1 MRGKYRRG
9 IDIVDKLKS
18 RYMGIGML
26 LLVVA
31 SMVMIP
37 AASALPQYYSAL
49 TTVYGTTGNS
59 CGTCH
64 IDPNGG
70 GDRNAYGTLFEN
82 QANHAS
88 DPATALK
95 AIGAPGGAVIKLS
108 ITTPA
113 DITQVAT
120 GNFTTIADI
129 GVPTIVGGVPPYTIT
144 NNTPTE
150 GFPVGITKVTW
161 TVTDSAGTNVMG
173 TQNVTI
179 TEEQSN
185 LTVTAPADITQVAT
199 GNFTTIADLGV
210 PTIVGGVPPYT
221 TVNDAPI
228 GGNFAVGET
237 IVTWTVTDSSS
248 MNATD
253 TQNVTITEEQSNLT
267 VTAPADITQV
277 ATGNFTT
284 IADLG
289 VPTIVGGVP
298 PYTTV
303 NDAPIGGNFA
313 VGETIVTWTVAD
325 NAGTNATDIQNITI
339 AEPPSNLTI
348 IVPADI
354 TRVATG
360 NLTIIAD
367 LGTVA
372 ISGGTLPASINNNA
386 PVAGFPV
393 GTTEVTWT
401 VTDGTGAI
409 VTGTQNVTITETGP
423 KTGGHSRFRHRRNN
437 HRNS

>member
-88 DPATALK
+88 DPAAALK
-95 AIGAPGGAVIKLS
+95 TIGAPGGAVTKLS

-179 TEEQSN
+179 TEGQSN
-185 LTVTAPADITQVAT
+185 LTITTPADITQVAT

-237 IVTWTVTDSSS
+237 IVTWTVTDS
-248 MNATD
+248 
-253 TQNVTITEEQSNLT
+253 
-267 VTAPADITQV
+267 
-277 ATGNFTT
+277 
-284 IADLG
+284 
-289 VPTIVGGVP
+289 
-298 PYTTV
+298 
-303 NDAPIGGNFA
+303 
-313 VGETIVTWTVAD
+313 
-325 NAGTNATDIQNITI
+325 AGTNATDIQNITI

>member
-1 MRGKYRRG
+1 
-9 IDIVDKLKS
+9 V
-18 RYMGIGML
+18 
-26 LLVVA
+26 
-31 SMVMIP
+31 
-37 AASALPQYYSAL
+37 
-49 TTVYGTTGNS
+49 
-59 CGTCH
+59 
-64 IDPNGG
+64 
-70 GDRNAYGTLFEN
+70 
-82 QANHAS
+82 
-88 DPATALK
+88 
-95 AIGAPGGAVIKLS
+95 
-108 ITTPA
+108 
-113 DITQVAT
+113 
-120 GNFTTIADI
+120 
-129 GVPTIVGGVPPYTIT
+129 
-144 NNTPTE
+144 
-150 GFPVGITKVTW
+150 
-161 TVTDSAGTNVMG
+161 GTNTTG

-179 TEEQSN
+179 TEGQSN
-185 LTVTAPADITQVAT
+185 LTITTPADITQVAT

-237 IVTWTVTDSSS
+237 IVTWTVTDSVGT
-248 MNATD
+248 NTTG
-253 TQNVTITEEQSNLT
+253 TQNVTITEKQSNLT
-267 VTAPADITQV
+267 ITAPADITQV
-277 ATGNFTT
+277 ATGNFTNIT
-284 IADLG
+284 GLG

-313 VGETIVTWTVAD
+313 VGETIVTWTVTD
-325 NAGTNATDIQNITI
+325 SAGTNATDIQNITI

-423 KTGGHSRFRHRRNN
+423 KTRGHSRFRHRRNN